1 MSLRCKACDKPLD
14 TSDTDYCLKCL
25 RCIRECEVDGYT
37 PIKDIDVSEII
48 KEISN
53 YEIYKTT

>member
-14 TSDTDYCLKCL
+14 TSDPDYCSKCL
-25 RCIRECEVDGYT
+25 QCIRECEVDRYT
-37 PIKDIDVSEII
+37 PVEDTDILELV

-53 YEIYKTT
+53 YEIHKTT